1 MNDLMLKL
9 FAVCNFFLLIL
20 IVFVFLAFMRNSNMK
35 MNKISNKISNT
46 LEILAPS
53 TFGND
58 VLVNIDKLKKIT
70 NKFNFDDIVNLDVY
84 QLDESGNYVI
94 CRNKVN
100 GKLSIGVRIGFV
112 DDMKSY
118 RFYPITINIRNV
130 FDSDLYSS
138 IINTKIDKK

>member
-1 MNDLMLKL
+1 MNDRMLKVL
-9 FAVCNFFLLIL
+9 AVCNFFLLIL

-58 VLVNIDKLKKIT
+58 VLVNIDKLKNIT
-70 NKFNFDDIVNLDVY
+70 KMFNFDDIVNLDVY
-84 QLDESGNYVI
+84 QLDDSGSYVI
-94 CRNKVN
+94 SRNKFN
-100 GKLSIGVRIGFV
+100 GNLAIGVNVGFV

-130 FDSDLYSS
+130 SDSDLYNS
-138 IINTKIDKK
+138 IINAKIDQK

>member
-1 MNDLMLKL
+1 MNDRMLKVL
-9 FAVCNFFLLIL
+9 AVCNFFLLIL

-35 MNKISNKISNT
+35 MNKISNNISNT

-84 QLDESGNYVI
+84 QLDESVNYVI
-94 CRNKVN
+94 CRNKFN
-100 GKLSIGVRIGFV
+100 GVRIGLI
-112 DDMKSY
+112 DDVKSY
-118 RFYPITINIRNV
+118 QFYPITINIRNV